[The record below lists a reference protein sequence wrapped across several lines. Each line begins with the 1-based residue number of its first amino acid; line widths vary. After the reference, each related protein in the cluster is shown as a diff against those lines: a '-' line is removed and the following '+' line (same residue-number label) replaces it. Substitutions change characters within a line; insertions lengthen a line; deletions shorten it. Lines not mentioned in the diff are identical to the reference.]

1 MAGTAKVSSRERVR
15 VFLESHNLLDGLV
28 ECEQSTKTAAEA
40 ADAAGCEL
48 GQIVK
53 SLVLTV
59 GETPV
64 LALVAGDRRADF
76 DEVARACEQRGI
88 VGKVAMASA
97 EVTREVTGYAIGGVC
112 PFDLPDDLFVM
123 VDSSFERF
131 DVLTPAAGTPQSFC
145 HIARDKFDDIVKGVW
160 VSVGK

>member
-1 MAGTAKVSSRERVR
+1 MGSVKVSSRERVR

-40 ADAAGCEL
+40 AEAAGCEL

-76 DEVARACEQRGI
+76 DAVAHMCEQRGI
-88 VGKVAMASA
+88 EGKVAMASA

-112 PFDLPDDLFVM
+112 PFDLPDDLFIM
-123 VDSSFERF
+123 VDDSFARF

-145 HIARDKFDDIVKGVW
+145 HISRDKFDEIVKGVW
-160 VSVGK
+160 ASVGK